1 MYGKTNE
8 CYFGVEK
15 LIMFLIFLE
24 HEEFLKMSHFVYAI
38 NFPYS
43 FVAVKF
49 VHQ

>member
-15 LIMFLIFLE
+15 LIICLIFLE
-24 HEEFLKMSHFVYAI
+24 HKEFLKMSHFVYAI